1 MSATTTPSCRGTQ
14 RVMCD
19 TRIII
24 LIIFVIVI
32 VIVMM
37 KNDTNFGSDISPE
50 PPIAPSF
57 LLVELE

>member
-1 MSATTTPSCRGTQ
+1 M
-14 RVMCD
+14 MCD